1 MSWDKEVIA
10 AEQKCER
17 SLLIDLTG
25 EGDLKTKHKERSPVN
40 LAIVIDCSGSME
52 GAPIDLVLADL
63 NFTENLIIAK
73 DYIGNAYLPEWNF
86 NGIGDLIPGRGYSIK
101 VTTNDVV
108 HFLSNTED
116 Y

>member
-25 EGDLKTKHKERSPVN
+25 EGDLKTKHKERPPVN

-52 GAPIDLVLADL
+52 GAPIEA
-63 NFTENLIIAK
+63 AK
-73 DYIGNAYLPEWNF
+73 SAANEICEKL
-86 NGIGDLIPGRGYSIK
+86 
-101 VTTNDVV
+101 TQ
-108 HFLSNTED
+108 
-116 Y
+116 

>member
-1 MSWDKEVIA
+1 MDIGQAYQIKTTE
-10 AEQKCER
+10 
-17 SLLIDLTG
+17 SLSIEICGTS
-25 EGDLKTKHKERSPVN
+25 LKPEEHPINVTAGWNMIGYLRT
-40 LAIVIDCSGSME
+40 E

-63 NFTENLIIAK
+63 NFAENLIIAK